1 MEFKPHG
8 YQNKAI
14 QHVIDNPKCGLFLD
28 MGLGKTVS
36 TLTAIDILKFD
47 YFSISK
53 VLVIAP
59 LRVAEDTWVSEVE
72 KWNHLQHLK
81 IAKILGTPKMRRKA
95 LVSDADIY
103 ITNRENVPWL
113 CDELSSF
120 GEGWL
125 FDMIVIDELSS
136 FKNGKSK
143 RFKSLKKYISS
154 CKRVVGLTGTPAPN
168 SLLDLWSQLYLLDQG
183 ERLGK
188 TITGYKER
196 YFSPDK
202 RNATT
207 IFSYKIK
214 DGTEYS
220 IKNKISDICLSMKA
234 EDWLDMPDKII
245 NTQMVNFEDKEQQR
259 YLEFEKNQYLAFLD
273 TEVTAVSKAVL
284 INKLLQFSN
293 GALYTDDEG
302 YQITS
307 NAKLDRLEEVVEL
320 ANGKPVLCFY
330 IYKHDLERIKEKFK
344 HAVKLGD
351 NGTNAD
357 IDSWNKGEI
366 SLLLAHPASAGHGL
380 NLQFGGST
388 IVWFGLTWSLELYQQ
403 ANARLYRQG
412 QNESVIIHHILTEST
427 MDTRVLDS
435 LENRT
440 DVQDTLLEALKFKYG
455 G

>member
-14 QHVIDNPKCGLFLD
+14 KHVIDNPKCGLFLD

-36 TLTAIDILKFD
+36 TLTAIDYLKFD

-72 KWNHLQHLK
+72 KWNHLQHLR
-81 IAKILGTPKMRRKA
+81 IAKILGTPKQRRKA

-136 FKNGKSK
+136 FKNGRSK
-143 RFKSLKKYISS
+143 RFKSLKKYISG

-168 SLLDLWSQLYLLDQG
+168 GLIDLWSQLYLLDQG

-207 IFSYKIK
+207 IFSYKVK
-214 DGTEYS
+214 DCAEDS
-220 IKNKISDICLSMKA
+220 IKNKIADICLSMKSK
-234 EDWLDMPDKII
+234 DWLDMPEKII
-245 NTQMVNFEDKEQQR
+245 NTQMVKFTLEEQGR

-273 TEVTAVSKAVL
+273 TEVTATSKAVL

-302 YQITS
+302 YQLTS
-307 NAKLDRLEEVVEL
+307 NAKLDRLEEIVEL

-330 IYKHDLERIKEKFK
+330 SYKHDLKRIQDKFK

-366 SLLLAHPASAGHGL
+366 PLLLAHPASAGHGL
-380 NLQFGGST
+380 NLQYGGNV

-412 QNESVIIHHILTEST
+412 QKESVIIHHILTEGT

-435 LENRT
+435 LEDKT

>member
-1 MEFKPHG
+1 MKFKPHG

-72 KWNHLQHLK
+72 KWNHLQHLR
-81 IAKILGTPKMRRKA
+81 IAKILGTPKQRRKA

-136 FKNGKSK
+136 FKNGRSK
-143 RFKSLKKYISS
+143 RFKSLKKYISG

-168 SLLDLWSQLYLLDQG
+168 GLIDLWSQLYLIDQG

-214 DGTEYS
+214 DGTEES

-234 EDWLDMPDKII
+234 KDWIDMPEKII

-302 YQITS
+302 YQLTS
-307 NAKLDRLEEVVEL
+307 NAKLDRLEEIVEL

-330 IYKHDLERIKEKFK
+330 SYKHDLKRIQDKFK

-351 NGTNAD
+351 SGTNAD
-357 IDSWNKGEI
+357 IDSWNKGDI
-366 SLLLAHPASAGHGL
+366 PLLLAHPASAGHGL
-380 NLQFGGST
+380 NLQFGGS
-388 IVWFGLTWSLELYQQ
+388 IIIWFGLTWSLELYQQ

-435 LENRT
+435 LENKT
-440 DVQDTLLEALKFKYG
+440 DVQDTLLDALKFKYG